1 MSAIIG
7 NNIQIKEILKATGY
21 DCPAGLEGKTF
32 NEATQGG
39 GGGGSEDKLLCYYLY
54 NGRTHGDWAC
64 YVVYTDKPA
73 TRIVYSELYEDGE
86 EVEVRV
92 NPVDRGNHLFLFNI
106 NLSNMTQGFQS
117 FNLVYEDGSPAT
129 DLKGKFV
136 EVS

>member
-7 NNIQIKEILKATGY
+7 NNIQLKEILKATGY

-54 NGRTHGDWAC
+54 NGTTNGC
-64 YVVYTDKPA
+64 VVYTEKTA
-73 TRIVYSELYEDGE
+73 IRIVYGELEGEGE
-86 EVEVRV
+86 EVHI
-92 NPVDRGNHLFLFNI
+92 NPVDKGNHLFMTNVD
-106 NLSNMTQGFQS
+106 LSNMTQGYQFV
-117 FNLVYEDGSPAT
+117 NLVYEDGSPAT

-136 EVS
+136 EAS

>member
-1 MSAIIG
+1 MSAKIG

-54 NGRTHGDWAC
+54 KYFYSC
-64 YVVYTDKPA
+64 VVYTDKPA
-73 TRIVYSELYEDGE
+73 TRIVYGELEGE
-86 EVEVRV
+86 EVHI
-92 NPVDRGNHLFLFNI
+92 NPVDKGNHLFMTNEDLI
-106 NLSNMTQGFQS
+106 NMTQSNQFV
-117 FNLVYEDGSPAT
+117 NLVYEDGSPET

-136 EVS
+136 EAS

>member
-39 GGGGSEDKLLCYYLY
+39 GGGGSEDELLCYY
-54 NGRTHGDWAC
+54 NGRTYSC
-64 YVVYTDKPA
+64 IVYTTKPA
-73 TRIVYSELYEDGE
+73 TRIVYGKLEGEGE
-86 EVEVRV
+86 EVHI
-92 NPVDRGNHLFLFNI
+92 NPVDKGNHLFMTNVP
-106 NLSNMTQGFQS
+106 LSNMTQDYEFV
-117 FNLVYEDGSPAT
+117 NLVYEDGSPAT

-136 EVS
+136 ENS